1 MRLLIDT
8 GSVYTVLP
16 IEVLESIECSPAG
29 SLDRVRI
36 VTGSGYLIVSR
47 VRVTWF
53 QCLGRRVDDMVV
65 VAHTL
70 PIGSLV
76 DGLLG
81 MDFLGPTGGRLLIAE
96 GTIEIP

>member
-1 MRLLIDT
+1 M
-8 GSVYTVLP
+8 
-16 IEVLESIECSPAG
+16 
-29 SLDRVRI
+29 

-47 VRVTWF
+47 VRVRWF
-53 QCLGRRVDDMVV
+53 QGLGRRVDDMVV

-76 DGLLG
+76 DGLRG

-96 GTIEIP
+96 GTIELP